1 MKVVTAISDDSNYN
15 NNIKVIA
22 IFIITKYITI

>member
-1 MKVVTAISDDSNYN
+1 MKVVTVISDDSNNN